1 MRPSSVTGARAI
13 VLAAILFTPAAGAA
27 DPPAAEPGDEDVS
40 ADDCER
46 ARMCH
51 ERPMTRAGCFD
62 VDRRCRV
69 YRERHPEAP
78 APRGE

>member
-1 MRPSSVTGARAI
+1 M
-13 VLAAILFTPAAGAA
+13 VLAAILFTPTAAAA
-27 DPPAAEPGDEDVS
+27 DPPRADPGDEDVS

-46 ARMCH
+46 ARACH
-51 ERPMTRAGCFD
+51 VPPVVRSGCFE

-78 APRGE
+78 APAPE